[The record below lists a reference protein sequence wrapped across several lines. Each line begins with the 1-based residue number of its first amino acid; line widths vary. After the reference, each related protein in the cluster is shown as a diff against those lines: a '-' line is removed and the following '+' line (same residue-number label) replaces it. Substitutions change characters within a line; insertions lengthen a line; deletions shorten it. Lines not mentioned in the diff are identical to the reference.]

1 MCNITNDAWAPRLF
15 GRFKQPLIINA
26 VSFHLGGDWLTVHAT
41 TLAHCFSFV
50 FTVCGSSPIQIILLV
65 QLNDKFSV
73 VYIYIYIGLYILV
86 LYNVEGLVSP
96 SESEDDDLLETASL

>member
-1 MCNITNDAWAPRLF
+1 MYCNIQTGWVQNKLVIYYSMCNITNDAWAPRLF

-73 VYIYIYIGLYILV
+73 VYIYI
-86 LYNVEGLVSP
+86 
-96 SESEDDDLLETASL
+96 